1 MIGYL
6 KLWFPLYSEY
16 MDLVPA
22 VLRVYGFDFLCTPE
36 YMDLIPAV
44 LPIIWIWFPLYS
56 RVYGFDSRCT
66 PSIWIW
72 FSLYSEYMDLV
83 LDVLRV

>member
-22 VLRVYGFDFLCTPE
+22 VLRVYGFSSRYTPSIWIWFPLYSEYMDLVPSVLRVYGFDSHCTPE

-44 LPIIWIWFPLYS
+44 LP
-56 RVYGFDSRCT
+56 
-66 PSIWIW
+66 SI
-72 FSLYSEYMDLV
+72 
-83 LDVLRV
+83 